1 MHILTSLD
9 GVVVVV
15 VDVLLGLIAAAAGHL
30 AGFLS
35 GGWLEALGF
44 GLQSG
49 LAAAGMFLAAKQVT
63 GKTKWEP
70 HETGGG
76 TLPR

>member
-1 MHILTSLD
+1 MHVLTSLD
-9 GVVVVV
+9 GPLVIV
-15 VDVLLGLIAAAAGHL
+15 VDVLLGLLAAAAGHL

-35 GGWLEALGF
+35 GGWLEAMGF

-49 LAAAGMFLAAKQVT
+49 LAAAGIFLAAKQVAGNT
-63 GKTKWEP
+63 SGNPTKP
-70 HETGGG
+70 AGG